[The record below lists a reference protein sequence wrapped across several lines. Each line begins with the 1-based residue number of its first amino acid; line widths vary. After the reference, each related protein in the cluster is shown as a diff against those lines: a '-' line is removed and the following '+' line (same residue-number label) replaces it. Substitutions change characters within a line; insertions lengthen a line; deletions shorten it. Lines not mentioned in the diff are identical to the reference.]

1 MVIGLSGVQF
11 WSEIILVISN
21 RTHAARS
28 FNFEI
33 TCMIS
38 DQTALHLVQ
47 LPLFMARDFGD
58 CAWSLQ
64 ALDRRM
70 RHFGIRHTNSDV
82 TVEEK
87 NLMNQVNF

>member
-47 LPLFMARDFGD
+47 LTLFMERDFGD

-70 RHFGIRHTNSDV
+70 RHFDIRHTNSDV
-82 TVEEK
+82 KVEEK
-87 NLMNQVNF
+87 NLMN